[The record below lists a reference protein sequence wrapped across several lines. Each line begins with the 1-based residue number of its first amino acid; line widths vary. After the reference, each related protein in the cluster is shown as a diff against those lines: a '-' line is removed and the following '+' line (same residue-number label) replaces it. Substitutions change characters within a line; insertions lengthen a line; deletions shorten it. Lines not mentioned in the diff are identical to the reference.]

1 MNKLLSILTLVVGL
15 TLATSVKAEQ
25 EKVFFATDKAELSS
39 TELSKLNSLAEK
51 AKASGSKIV
60 IVGNADKRGSRLYNL
75 DLGARRAASALKALQ
90 DAGVPDEQ
98 LVVSLSQGEEKP
110 MAPADSLK
118 EHLAANRRVDVLLV
132 DAEAK
137 MVVVTRDV
145 EVVREVKSYRKN
157 RIGLLGGVG
166 PLTLDKKTITPTHFV
181 VEQNYEPVF
190 GLQYQ
195 RSLNSRFNIGAA
207 AFTNNSYF
215 LSLGLDF

>member
-1 MNKLLSILTLVVGL
+1 MNKLLGIVAVVAGL
-15 TLATSVKAEQ
+15 TLAATARAEE
-25 EKVFFATDKAELSS
+25 EKIFFATDKAELSS
-39 TELSKLNSLAEK
+39 SELSKLNSLAEK
-51 AKASGSKIV
+51 AKESGSKIV

-98 LVVSLSQGEEKP
+98 LIVSLSQGEERPK
-110 MAPADSLK
+110 APADDLR
-118 EHLAANRRVDVLLV
+118 EHLAVNRRVDVLLV
-132 DAEAK
+132 DASVK
-137 MVVVTRDV
+137 TVVVTKEV
-145 EVVREVKSYRKN
+145 EVVREVKAYRKN

-166 PLTLDKKTITPTHFV
+166 PMTLDKKTITPTHFV
-181 VEQNYEPVF
+181 VDQNYEPVF